1 MRAPDGRELS
11 RTFRT
16 RKEADR
22 FEREEPSSI
31 DSGTWIDPRRS

>member
-1 MRAPDGRELS
+1 LRAPDGRERS

-16 RKEADR
+16 RKDADR
-22 FEREEPSSI
+22 FEREDRSSI